1 MLNLRQDFPILWL
14 LSFSPLIPRT
24 LMHHIA
30 AQYDER
36 AAIPQRVHGLY
47 GQPLWLQAPVCC
59 QPVCDASRRGAYVA
73 QVRFDVDGAL
83 VPEGEAVVVDDGERV
98 RWDEG

>member
-1 MLNLRQDFPILWL
+1 M
-14 LSFSPLIPRT
+14 
-24 LMHHIA
+24 
-30 AQYDER
+30 
-36 AAIPQRVHGLY
+36 
-47 GQPLWLQAPVCC
+47 CC